1 VRFLVLVHVKGG
13 MESCVVC
20 CVVMTKVRQGN
31 WLLLRSEAEYI
42 GKRSMSGILIASD
55 C

>member
-1 VRFLVLVHVKGG
+1 VRFLVPVHVKGG
-13 MESCVVC
+13 IESCVVC

-42 GKRSMSGILIASD
+42 VNGIMSIIVVNVF
-55 C
+55 

>member
-1 VRFLVLVHVKGG
+1 VHVKGE
-13 MESCVVC
+13 MEPCVVC

-42 GKRSMSGILIASD
+42 VERNMSDVLIISD